1 MAEGSI
7 GRGVSPVM
15 AFKKSAVQPQPAVV
29 SGTNRPPAHCGGF
42 ASSLAR
48 NSFVV

>member
-7 GRGVSPVM
+7 GRGGSPVM
-15 AFKKSAVQPQPAVV
+15 AFKKSAVQPQPAVQAPIV
-29 SGTNRPPAHCGGF
+29 SPAHCGGF

-48 NSFVV
+48 NSLMA